1 MTLLPG
7 EFAGTTRFEVL
18 RRLGSGG
25 FGVVFSVHDRE
36 RDERVALKTLRWADP
51 AAIYRLKKEFRSLAD
66 VVHPN
71 LVGLYEL
78 IAHDEQWFFT
88 MEHVS
93 GVEFTEFVRTP
104 ELSVER
110 LRSALRQTVE
120 GVAAIHA
127 AGKLHRDLKPSNVLV
142 TPEGRAVILD
152 FGVVGEMAS
161 GDAALETADE
171 GAMGTAAYMAPEQ
184 VSGQAGAPADWYAL
198 GTMLYEALT
207 GRLPYAGTAFVILSN
222 KHTVDPVA
230 PQVIA
235 PGVPADLAELCLR
248 LLARNAADRPGYAE
262 ILRALGEQAPTS
274 DRRPRSLDADLALV
288 GREFQLAALT
298 EAFAAS
304 GEGEAVSIYVQ
315 GPSGIG
321 KSTLVQRFVD
331 DLARTA
337 RALPLTGRCFV
348 RETVPYKGFD
358 GVIDALSRYLRALS
372 PEDLDR
378 LLPADVAALTRL
390 FPVLARVEGI
400 EALLNT
406 AQPAHDPVDL
416 RLRAF
421 GALRA
426 MLGRIRSSRPVVIWI
441 DDFQWADVDTLL
453 LLNDLMSEPDPPSLL
468 VVASFR
474 SEERDT
480 HPLLRALLE
489 RAKTGRVRQ
498 VTIQPFS
505 EPAARHLA
513 RVLLGDGE
521 PEADARADARA
532 AAIAR
537 EAGGSP
543 FLVEQLV
550 AHSLASGEDAPTAG
564 VSLAE
569 MLEARLARLP
579 EGASGLLEVV
589 ATAGRPIGSKI
600 ALEAAGTSGEV
611 RPLLMRLGAEHLLRA
626 TSTVDQIELYHDRL
640 RETLTAQLDRERLG
654 GLHLRL
660 AQAMEAHGADD
671 PEALYE
677 HFAAAGRRQSA
688 AEYARRSAQRAES
701 ALAFERAALFYQ
713 RAIELADGEADAR
726 DLTALRIGLAD
737 ALANAGRG
745 PEAAD
750 VYLTAA
756 GASDEAEA
764 LRLRRRA
771 AEELIRSGH
780 GDRGLAVLET
790 GLRAR

>member
-127 AGKLHRDLKPSNVLV
+127 AGKVHSDLKPSNVLV

-298 EAFAAS
+298 EAFTAS
-304 GEGEAVSIYVQ
+304 GEGDAVSIYVQ

-331 DLARTA
+331 
-337 RALPLTGRCFV
+337 
-348 RETVPYKGFD
+348 
-358 GVIDALSRYLRALS
+358 
-372 PEDLDR
+372 DLDR

-441 DDFQWADVDTLL
+441 DDF
-453 LLNDLMSEPDPPSLL
+453 
-468 VVASFR
+468 
-474 SEERDT
+474 
-480 HPLLRALLE
+480 
-489 RAKTGRVRQ
+489 
-498 VTIQPFS
+498 
-505 EPAARHLA
+505 
-513 RVLLGDGE
+513 
-521 PEADARADARA
+521 
-532 AAIAR
+532 
-537 EAGGSP
+537 
-543 FLVEQLV
+543 
-550 AHSLASGEDAPTAG
+550 
-564 VSLAE
+564 
-569 MLEARLARLP
+569 
-579 EGASGLLEVV
+579 
-589 ATAGRPIGSKI
+589 
-600 ALEAAGTSGEV
+600 
-611 RPLLMRLGAEHLLRA
+611 
-626 TSTVDQIELYHDRL
+626 
-640 RETLTAQLDRERLG
+640 
-654 GLHLRL
+654 
-660 AQAMEAHGADD
+660 
-671 PEALYE
+671 
-677 HFAAAGRRQSA
+677 
-688 AEYARRSAQRAES
+688 
-701 ALAFERAALFYQ
+701 
-713 RAIELADGEADAR
+713 
-726 DLTALRIGLAD
+726 
-737 ALANAGRG
+737 
-745 PEAAD
+745 
-750 VYLTAA
+750 
-756 GASDEAEA
+756 
-764 LRLRRRA
+764 
-771 AEELIRSGH
+771 
-780 GDRGLAVLET
+780 
-790 GLRAR
+790 